1 MGYKIDISQPKPR
14 DARTK
19 HDWSQTEQFD
29 PCPRTGPGLAK
40 FKNPGP
46 DKNHQKFETSNRTGP
61 GSEEI
66 SGP

>member
-19 HDWSQTEQFD
+19 PGWSQTEQFD

-61 GSEEI
+61 GCEEI